1 MRITASAHGVS
12 PRHGQE
18 MSSLAGVLAVH
29 QRLMLLALCPEA
41 DARMAKLYTG
51 EAGLKPK
58 INSAS

>member
-1 MRITASAHGVS
+1 
-12 PRHGQE
+12 

-51 EAGLKPK
+51 KAGLKPK